1 MGSLY
6 FADAPWPD
14 PGVDLSSLKRYAN
27 SPNIDTYSC
36 PMCSSPL
43 FCVSNFS
50 ENVPYVIIGALE
62 HASPGLI
69 QYTDHMFVEDT
80 IDGGAATVWLRK
92 GHDGQVI
99 PKWKG
104 RAEGK
109 SEKVPESWPENGR
122 AVGTHEGE
130 ASPELTPLWCHCKG
144 VNYLVKRGVDLV
156 GNSSPEN
163 PKYVNPSNGKYIA
176 SIDACNSCRLIGG
189 ADLFAWATIPV
200 DHILFPSSSAS
211 SPPSTDLQNLADF
224 KAALAS
230 KDPRLGTLTIYN
242 SSEGV
247 ERYHCSTC
255 SATVLWTAPGK
266 RPEQLEV
273 AVGLLDHPDGARAD
287 GLLAWE
293 YGEVGFKEDTHGSW
307 REELVKSAE
316 KDSESWRSE
325 NGYSKDFIRVHREGN
340 N

>member
-1 MGSLY
+1 
-6 FADAPWPD
+6 
-14 PGVDLSSLKRYAN
+14 
-27 SPNIDTYSC
+27 
-36 PMCSSPL
+36 
-43 FCVSNFS
+43 
-50 ENVPYVIIGALE
+50 
-62 HASPGLI
+62 
-69 QYTDHMFVEDT
+69 MFVEDT